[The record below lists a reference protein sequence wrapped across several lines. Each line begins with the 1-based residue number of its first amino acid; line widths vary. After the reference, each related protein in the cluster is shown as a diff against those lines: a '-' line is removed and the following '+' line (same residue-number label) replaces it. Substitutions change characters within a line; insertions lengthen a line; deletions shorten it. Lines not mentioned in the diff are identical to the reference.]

1 MNKGIDEN
9 KTYKEIVIDVFLV
22 LLGSF
27 ILAVASA
34 YFILPFEILTG
45 GVAGIAVVITELT
58 GLNSMLVIYSLMGLL
73 FLMGAV
79 VLGKG
84 FAYKT
89 ILSSIAYPFFLFG
102 LSFFPHFLQID
113 LLLASIY
120 TGILMGLGVG
130 IVLRTGASTGG
141 MDIPPLI
148 IHKYTNINLSTLFL
162 VIDGMTVILGLI
174 SFGLEKALIGLIS
187 VYISTIVIDKVMLF
201 GGTQSKSIHIISE
214 KYEEI
219 NKEIQLNLARGTT
232 ILTGTGGY
240 TNESKAVIFVVVSQ
254 KQYPELHKLI
264 HHIDPHA
271 FVVVADATEV
281 AGEGFTYENRV

>member
-1 MNKGIDEN
+1 MF
-9 KTYKEIVIDVFLV
+9 KTSDDKTGKEIIVDVLLV
-22 LLGSF
+22 LVGSF
-27 ILAVASA
+27 ILAISSA
-34 YFILPFEILTG
+34 YFVLPFEILTG
-45 GVAGIAVVITELT
+45 GVAGIAVVITQLT
-58 GLNSMLVIYSLMGLL
+58 GLNSMVVINSLIGIL
-73 FLMGAV
+73 FLMGAF

-89 ILSSIAYPFFLFG
+89 IISSIAYPVFMFT
-102 LSFFPHFLQID
+102 LSFHPVPLQID

-120 TGILMGLGVG
+120 SGILIGLGVG

-148 IHKYTNINLSTLFL
+148 IHKYTNISLSTLFL
-162 VIDGMTVILGLI
+162 VVDGLTVVLGLI

-219 NKEIQLNLARGTT
+219 NKEIQLTLSRGTT

-254 KQYPELHKLI
+254 KQYPELHRLI

-281 AGEGFTYENRV
+281 TGEGFTYDSRI